1 MTMVDGSGPGL
12 SEDERRAF
20 IAEATAFLEANAQRR
35 PARTDEFTWGKGTD
49 EVRLMGGRG
58 DGKEDERL
66 AAARAW
72 RAKVFDAGFG
82 WLGGPVEYGGGGRN
96 PELDRIYRSLEADFD
111 VPDQAAWAVAWEMV
125 APAVLAHG
133 SEDLKQRF
141 LRGIYRGELLCSQL
155 LSEPE
160 GGSDLAGLR
169 TRAVRDGDQ
178 WIVNGQKVWSSYAHK
193 ADIGQLMARTNPDVP
208 KHQGLTM
215 FLLPLDSE
223 GVEVRPLRQMNGAAE
238 FNEVFLTDV
247 RVPDAN
253 RVGEAGSGWRAVL
266 TTLMS
271 ERAAV
276 GSGKTS
282 SAMDTTDLLIELAR
296 HVDRTEDPVVRQ
308 RLAEVVT
315 HKRVLEWLTLRAE
328 AAVANGKERGAE
340 GSIVKLMSSR
350 QNRRIA
356 NLAGELVGPAFTADT
371 GEWGTYSW
379 AGYLCSTPG
388 LRIAGGTDEI
398 QHNILGERILGLPRE
413 PH

>member
-1 MTMVDGSGPGL
+1 MTMVDGAATKL
-12 SEDERRAF
+12 TDEERRAF
-20 IAEATAFLEANAQRR
+20 IEEATAFLEANAERR
-35 PARTDEFTWGKGTD
+35 HTSTEEFRWGQGTD
-49 EVRLMGGRG
+49 EVRLMGGRE
-58 DGKEDERL
+58 DGNEDERL
-66 AAARAW
+66 AAARVW

-82 WLGGPVEYGGGGRN
+82 WLGGPVEYGGAGRS
-96 PELDRIYRSLEADFD
+96 PELDGIYRSLEAEFE
-111 VPDQAAWAVAWEMV
+111 VPDQGAWGVAWEMV

-141 LRGIYRGELLCSQL
+141 LRRIHRGELLCSQL

-178 WIVNGQKVWSSYAHK
+178 WVVNGQKVWSSYAHK

-215 FLLPLDSE
+215 FLLPLDTE
-223 GVEVRPLRQMNGAAE
+223 GVDIRPLRQMNGAAE

-253 RVGEAGSGWRAVL
+253 RVGEAGTGWRAVL

-276 GSGKTS
+276 GSSKTS
-282 SAMDTTDLLIELAR
+282 SMDPAGMLIELAR
-296 HVDRTEDPVVRQ
+296 HLDQTSDPVVRQ
-308 RLAEVVT
+308 RLAEVYAN
-315 HKRVLEWLTLRAE
+315 RCILRWLTMRAE
-328 AAVANGKERGAE
+328 SAVAAGKERGAE
-340 GSIVKLMSSR
+340 GSIVKLLSSQ
-350 QNRRIA
+350 QNRRIGS
-356 NLAGELVGPAFTADT
+356 LAGELLGPAFTADT

-379 AGYLCSTPG
+379 ANYVCSSPG

-398 QHNILGERILGLPRE
+398 QHNILGERVLGLPRE
-413 PH
+413 PR

>member
-1 MTMVDGSGPGL
+1 MSVVEDRTGEL
-12 SEDERRAF
+12 SEDERQSF
-20 IAEATAFLEANAQRR
+20 VEEATAFLEANAERR
-35 PARTDEFTWGKGTD
+35 PAKSDTFVWGEGP
-49 EVRLMGGRG
+49 EVSLMGGKDDG
-58 DGKEDERL
+58 DEDARL
-66 AAARAW
+66 AEARVW

-82 WLGGPVEYGGGGRN
+82 WLGGPVEYGGAGRH
-96 PELDRIYRSLEADFD
+96 PALDHLYPALLGDFI
-111 VPDQAAWAVAWEMV
+111 VPDPGAWSVAWEMV

-133 SEDLKQRF
+133 SEDLKRRY
-141 LRGIYRGELLCSQL
+141 LRPIYRGELLCSQL

-160 GGSDLAGLR
+160 AGSDLAGLR

-178 WIVNGQKVWSSYAHK
+178 WVVNGQKVWSSYAHK

-223 GVEVRPLRQMNGAAE
+223 GVDIRPLRQMNGAAE

-253 RVGEAGSGWRAVL
+253 RVGEPGSGWRAVL

-282 SAMDTTDLLIELAR
+282 SGIDTASLLIELAR
-296 HVDRTEDPVVRQ
+296 HLRRTDDPVIRQ

-315 HKRVLEWLTLRAE
+315 HKNLLDWLTMRAE
-328 AAVANGKERGAE
+328 ADVAAGKERGAE
-340 GSIVKLMSSR
+340 GSIVKLISSR
-350 QNRRIA
+350 QNRRIGD
-356 NLAGELVGPAFTADT
+356 LAGDLLGPAFTADT

-379 AGYLCSTPG
+379 SQYLCSTPG

-398 QHNILGERILGLPRE
+398 QHNILGERVLGLPRE
-413 PH
+413 PR

>member
-1 MTMVDGSGPGL
+1 MATDGAATEL
-12 SEDERRAF
+12 SADEREAF
-20 IAEATAFLEANAQRR
+20 IQEATAFLDANAERR
-35 PARTDEFTWGKGTD
+35 PTSTEEFTWGHGP
-49 EVRLMGGRG
+49 EVALMGGRE
-58 DGKEDERL
+58 DGQEDERL
-66 AAARAW
+66 AAARTW

-82 WLGGPVEYGGGGRN
+82 WLGGPVEYGGAGRN
-96 PELDRIYRSLEADFD
+96 PELDRIYRGLEADFD
-111 VPDQAAWAVAWEMV
+111 VPDQGAWGVAWEMV
-125 APAVLAHG
+125 APAVLVHG
-133 SEDLKQRF
+133 SEDLKQRY
-141 LRGIYRGELLCSQL
+141 LRRIYRGEILCSQL

-178 WIVNGQKVWSSYAHK
+178 WVVNGQKVWSSYAHK
-193 ADIGQLMARTNPDVP
+193 ADFGQLMARTNPDVP

-215 FLLPLDSE
+215 FLLPLDTE
-223 GVEVRPLRQMNGAAE
+223 GVDIRPLRQMNGAAE

-276 GSGKTS
+276 GSGKAS
-282 SAMDTTDLLIELAR
+282 SAMDSTGLLIELAR
-296 HVDRTEDPVVRQ
+296 HLDCTGDAVVRQ

-315 HKRVLEWLTLRAE
+315 HKRLLEWLTMRAE
-328 AAVANGKERGAE
+328 AEVAAGKERGAE
-340 GSIVKLMSSR
+340 GSIVKLVSSK

-356 NLAGELVGPAFTADT
+356 NLAGELLGPAFTADT

-379 AGYLCSTPG
+379 SQYLCSTPG

-398 QHNILGERILGLPRE
+398 QHNILGERVLGLPRE
-413 PH
+413 PR

>member
-1 MTMVDGSGPGL
+1 MAMADESAPQL
-12 SEDERRAF
+12 SDDERRAF
-20 IAEATAFLEANAQRR
+20 IAEATAFLEANAERR
-35 PARTDEFTWGKGTD
+35 ATRTEGFTWGEGAD
-49 EVRLMGGRG
+49 EVRLMGGKE
-58 DGKEDERL
+58 DGSEDERL
-66 AAARAW
+66 AAARVW
-72 RAKVFDAGFG
+72 RATVFDAGFG
-82 WLGGPVEYGGGGRN
+82 WLGGPVQYGGAGRS
-96 PELDRIYRSLEADFD
+96 PELDQIYRSLESEFD
-111 VPDQAAWAVAWEMV
+111 VPDQGAWGVAWEMV

-133 SEDLKQRF
+133 SEDVKQRF
-141 LRGIYRGELLCSQL
+141 LRPIYRGELLCSQL

-178 WIVNGQKVWSSYAHK
+178 WVVNGQKVWSSYAHK
-193 ADIGQLMARTNPDVP
+193 ADLGQLMARTNPDVP

-215 FLLPLDSE
+215 FLLPMDME

-253 RVGEAGSGWRAVL
+253 RVGDAGSGWRAVL

-276 GSGKTS
+276 GSNKSSTVDATS
-282 SAMDTTDLLIELAR
+282 LLLELAR
-296 HVDRTEDPVVRQ
+296 HLERTDEAVVRQ

-328 AAVANGKERGAE
+328 AAVAGGKERGAE
-340 GSIVKLMSSR
+340 GSIVKLISSR

-356 NLAGELVGPAFTADT
+356 NLAGDLLGPAFTADT

-379 AGYLCSTPG
+379 SQFLCSTPG

-398 QHNILGERILGLPRE
+398 QHNILGERVLGLPRD
-413 PH
+413 PR